1 MTFGK
6 AISNSFGVIPD
17 LGLPRGEVLARRL
30 LTLKDIADAL
40 FTGNFNMAPSVETL
54 RDS

>member
-6 AISNSFGVIPD
+6 AISNSFGVIPG
-17 LGLPRGEVLARRL
+17 LGLPREEVLARRL